1 MNTTIKKTKGLVR
14 HIKLAVLLCVVLL
27 LAGFAYLANN
37 DQPAL
42 TDCLAEFRINPNFV
56 DPQAGD
62 AAAQID
68 SIRRAADAWHSQ
80 GRSYFQFMYAGETDN
95 VGFQIPDNSSRQAW
109 LNQPNTVFA
118 TNDLVAD
125 CATKNNTFL
134 AVAPSNL
141 NQRNGAAFREILHFD
156 ICFNDVFLW
165 NDDVTDGE
173 WGTDILA
180 VAMHEFGHALGLGH
194 PETGVDLTKGPCC
207 NVALATCTL
216 TSNVKPT
223 MCQGFQYGLPGPVA
237 NALERRTLAPDDIA
251 GVQAIYGI
259 RPPPGVNKQHTCV
272 IAGSSRNKIYCW
284 GDNSYNQVS
293 GDADASYS
301 QYAVEASARFPLFT
315 SVIELAVGDT
325 HTCAL
330 VGSSGSLSDR
340 KVYCW
345 GDNRLGQLGDGRS
358 NLNNRKCK
366 IPGNIWL
373 GEVHTPKN
381 VKPDHA
387 DFNEAGRPLARVEK
401 IYAGKT
407 HTCAVTN
414 TGTSTRPNRHFYCWG
429 DNRYNQVSGDVTA
442 DYSQYAVPVSSRV
455 GFRSDSRTVELA
467 LGDTHTCVLAGRHS
481 AREGTVQCW
490 GDNRRGQLGDGRDN
504 LNNRESRITGSV
516 WLGVVHTP
524 KNVKPSHADFKKAG
538 PELRSVEKIYA
549 GKSHTCAVT
558 NTSTS
563 TTPNRHFYCW
573 GDNRYNQV
581 SGDVTA
587 DYSQYAVPVYSRV
600 GFHSDSRTVELALGD
615 THTCVLAGR
624 HSAREGTVQC
634 WGDNRRGQL
643 GDGRDNLNNRES
655 RITGSVWLG
664 VVHTPKNAKPDHAD
678 FNQAGPEL
686 RSVEKIYAGKS
697 HTCAV
702 TNTGT
707 STTPNRSFYCW
718 GDNRYNQVSGDVT
731 ADYSQYAVPVYSRV
745 GFRSDSRTVELA
757 LGDTHTCV
765 LADRSSTQEGAVQC
779 WGDNRRGQL
788 GDGRDNLNN
797 RESRITGSVWLG
809 VVHTPKNAKSSHA
822 DFKKAGSPLANAKNI
837 FVKK

>member
-1 MNTTIKKTKGLVR
+1 MMNTTIKKTKGLVR

-42 TDCLAEFRINPNFV
+42 TDCLAEFRINPNFA

-95 VGFQIPDNSSRQAW
+95 VGFQIPDNPTSRQAW
-109 LNQPNTVFA
+109 LDQDKTVFA

-125 CATKNNTFL
+125 CSPRANAL
-134 AVAPSNL
+134 VIAVAPSNL
-141 NQRNGAAFREILHFD
+141 RRSGGSSFREILHFD
-156 ICFNDVFLW
+156 ICFNNSYAW

-173 WGTDILA
+173 GGLDIQA
-180 VAMHEFGHALGLGH
+180 VAAHEFGHALGLGH
-194 PETGVDLTKGPCC
+194 CNEVNDPPPECQASAAPLIR
-207 NVALATCTL
+207 
-216 TSNVKPT
+216 PT
-223 MCQGFQYGLPGPVA
+223 MYNRYIGA
-237 NALERRTLAPDDIA
+237 NGRTLAPDDIA
-251 GVQAIYGI
+251 GVQAIYGV

-301 QYAVEASARFPLFT
+301 QYAVEASARFPAST

-330 VGSSGSLSDR
+330 VGSSRSLSDR

-387 DFNEAGRPLARVEK
+387 DFNQAGRPLTRVEK

-538 PELRSVEKIYA
+538 PELRSV
-549 GKSHTCAVT
+549 
-558 NTSTS
+558 
-563 TTPNRHFYCW
+563 
-573 GDNRYNQV
+573 
-581 SGDVTA
+581 
-587 DYSQYAVPVYSRV
+587 
-600 GFHSDSRTVELALGD
+600 
-615 THTCVLAGR
+615 
-624 HSAREGTVQC
+624 
-634 WGDNRRGQL
+634 
-643 GDGRDNLNNRES
+643 
-655 RITGSVWLG
+655 
-664 VVHTPKNAKPDHAD
+664 
-678 FNQAGPEL
+678 
-686 RSVEKIYAGKS
+686 
-697 HTCAV
+697 
-702 TNTGT
+702 
-707 STTPNRSFYCW
+707 
-718 GDNRYNQVSGDVT
+718 
-731 ADYSQYAVPVYSRV
+731 
-745 GFRSDSRTVELA
+745 
-757 LGDTHTCV
+757 
-765 LADRSSTQEGAVQC
+765 
-779 WGDNRRGQL
+779 
-788 GDGRDNLNN
+788 
-797 RESRITGSVWLG
+797 
-809 VVHTPKNAKSSHA
+809 
-822 DFKKAGSPLANAKNI
+822 KNI
-837 FVKK
+837 FVRK